1 VNNAKSTLDALKTTD
16 KTGQPSYLKAVVG
29 ARLDDKNYMQ
39 SNLRDAVAANASWKA
54 YAKTDLEFAKF
65 FNDDTFKSTV
75 Q

>member
-1 VNNAKSTLDALKTTD
+1 MKELCKCG
-16 KTGQPSYLKAVVG
+16 KPSYLKAIIG
-29 ARLDDKNYMQ
+29 ARLDDKNYMMN
-39 SNLRDAVAANASWKA
+39 NLREAIGFNADWKA

>member
-1 VNNAKSTLDALKTTD
+1 MKDLGKNGK
-16 KTGQPSYLKAVVG
+16 PSYLKAVIG
-29 ARLDDKNYMQ
+29 ARLDDKNYMLN
-39 SNLRDAVAANASWKA
+39 NLREAVGFNADWKA